1 MDKKNLQKTL
11 LALGGIVAFAVV
23 ATIVLVT
30 SFKEGG
36 GLGAQ
41 DKQNKEA
48 VELEVPEG
56 GIKTPSGLIYVDTEK
71 GTGKEAK
78 KGDTVVVHYTG
89 TLVADGKKFDSSLDR
104 KEPFSFSLGAGEVIK
119 GWDEGI
125 AGMKV
130 GGKRTLIIPYQLAY
144 GEKGRGAVIPPKAAL
159 KFTVELLEVK

>member
-23 ATIVLVT
+23 ATIVLVA
-30 SFKEGG
+30 SFKDSG

-41 DKQNKEA
+41 DKQNKEEI
-48 VELEVPEG
+48 ELKVPEG
-56 GIKTPSGLIYVDTEK
+56 GVKTPSGLIYVDTEK

-89 TLVADGKKFDSSLDR
+89 TLVADGRKFDSSLDR